1 MKFGVVGPGS
11 LGSYLAGMLSI
22 ENDVHLIG
30 RRELDIDNIKIS
42 GLIDLDTDVDY
53 SKDPEDLVDS
63 DCIIICTKSYDTNEA
78 MKEIS
83 HHIGENTYILSLQ
96 NGLDNEKI
104 ISQYVGENRVV
115 GGVTSIGITFIE
127 HGHVKLAGG
136 GDTHIG
142 IFPEG
147 KSDFVIELADVF
159 NSAGIKTQITDNV
172 YGHIWKKVIINS
184 GINPLT
190 ALTGLKNGEILESDE
205 AHEILIKLCEESAR
219 VALEEV
225 NLPEGDPVKETEN
238 VAELTSENRSSM
250 LQDIEN
256 KRKTEI
262 DCINGAV
269 CIAGKKLGIKTPYN
283 KTLTALVK
291 AKEKSYL

>member
-11 LGSYLAGMLSI
+11 LGSYLAGLLSK
-22 ENDVHLIG
+22 ENEVHLIG
-30 RRELDIDNIKIS
+30 RRELNIENIKIS
-42 GLIDLDTDVDY
+42 GLLDLNTDVNY
-53 SKDPEDLVDS
+53 SKDPEDLSSS
-63 DCIIICTKSYDTNEA
+63 DCIIICTKSYDTEEA
-78 MKEIS
+78 IEDIS
-83 HHIGENTYILSLQ
+83 HHIDEETYILSLQ

-104 ISQYVGENRVV
+104 ISRYVGENRVI

-127 HGHVKLAGG
+127 PGHIKLAGD
-136 GDTHIG
+136 GDTYIG

-147 KSDFVIELADVF
+147 GNKFITDLAKVF
-159 NSAGIKTQITDNV
+159 NRAGIKTHTTDNI

-190 ALTGLKNGEILESDE
+190 ALTGLKNGEILESDD
-205 AHEILIKLCEESAR
+205 AHDLLIKTCKESAR

-225 NLPEGDPVKETEN
+225 SLPEGDPVKETEN
-238 VAELTSENRSSM
+238 VAELTGENRSSM

-269 CIAGKKLGIKTPYN
+269 CRTGKKLGIKTPYN
-283 KTLTALVK
+283 KALTALVK